1 MAWFK
6 KWHNI
11 VIVMTTIFCWL
22 LIVPIVQAQNL
33 SGSSLNWVTMGMGLL
48 GGLALFLF
56 GMEQMTNGLKA
67 AAGKRMKQILAKLTT
82 NRFSATLTGALVT
95 ALIQSSSVTTVLVVG
110 FISAGLM
117 SLTQSIGIIMGANI
131 GTTITAQIIAF
142 KVTTAALPMI
152 AIGFGMMSIGKS
164 DNLKNYGNLIMG
176 LGLVFF
182 GMTVI
187 SDSMAPLSSH
197 QPFLDLMVEMES
209 PLIGIG
215 IAVLFTALIQ
225 SSSATTS
232 IVIVMASQGFIT
244 LPAGIALALG
254 ADIGTCVTALLAAI
268 GKPREALRA
277 ATVHILF
284 NVVGVLIWVGFISQL
299 ADFAIWISPSYPE
312 LSGIE
317 KLAAETP
324 RQIANANTAF
334 KVFNVLMFLPFIF
347 YIARFVTWLI
357 PDKTIVTKEIIR
369 PKYLDNILLNTPTM
383 ALNCVRLELGHIGGI
398 VAAMLNDI
406 KPAFQQKNRTY
417 LEDIINRDDKVDV
430 LHKKILEYL
439 GKIPQE
445 KLSAEESKEFTQLMA
460 SASNIEA
467 IGDVIESNLIPMRQK
482 IVQKNIHVSDISK
495 EIMDTLYE
503 TINKAFEKSVTAVSE
518 NNPKDAQYVTN
529 LKSEIQE
536 MVNQILRHQSQQ
548 LVLSKKVQL
557 DALRMEIELLEKLR
571 QIYTLTKRIAKTVL

>member
-6 KWHNI
+6 KRHNMLI
-11 VIVMTTIFCWL
+11 VIITLICWL
-22 LIVPIVQAQNL
+22 FIFPVQAHSL
-33 SGSSLNWVTMGMGLL
+33 SGSTINWVTMGMGLL

-67 AAGKRMKQILAKLTT
+67 AAGKRMKKILAKLTT
-82 NRFSATLTGALVT
+82 NRFSAALTGALVT
-95 ALIQSSSVTTVLVVG
+95 ALIQSSSVTTVLVIG

-131 GTTITAQIIAF
+131 GTTMTAQILAF

-152 AIGFGMMSIGKS
+152 AVGFGMMSIGKS
-164 DNLKNYGNLIMG
+164 DSWKNYGTLIMG

-182 GMTVI
+182 GMTVM

-197 QPFLDLMVEMES
+197 QPFLDLMAEMES

-215 IAVLFTALIQ
+215 VAVLFTALIQ
-225 SSSATTS
+225 SSSATTG

-244 LPAGIALALG
+244 LTAGIALALG

-277 ATVHILF
+277 AAVHILF
-284 NVVGVLIWVGFISQL
+284 NVIGVLIWIGLISQL
-299 ADFAIWISPSYPE
+299 ANFAIWISPGYPE
-312 LSGIE
+312 LSSIE

-334 KVFNVLMFLPFIF
+334 KGFNVLMFIPFIF

-357 PDKTIVTKEIIR
+357 PDKAIVKKEIIR
-369 PKYLDNILLNTPTM
+369 TKYLDNILLNTPTM
-383 ALNCVRLELGHIGGI
+383 ALESVRLELGHIGGI

-417 LEDIINRDDKVDV
+417 LENIINRDDQVDV

-439 GKIPQE
+439 GKIPKE
-445 KLSAEESKEFTQLMA
+445 KLSAEESQEFTQLMT

-467 IGDVIESNLIPMRQK
+467 IGDVIESDLIPMRQE
-482 IVQKNIHVSDISK
+482 IVRKNIHVSEISK
-495 EIMDTLYE
+495 EIMDTLYK
-503 TINKAFEKSVTAVSE
+503 TINKAFEVSVKAVSE
-518 NNPKDAQYVTN
+518 NNPKDAQYVIN
-529 LKSEIQE
+529 LKSDIQE
-536 MVNQILRHQSQQ
+536 MVNQILHHQSQQ
-548 LVLSKKVQL
+548 LVLSKNVQL
-557 DALRMEIELLEKLR
+557 DALRMEIELLEKFR
-571 QIYTLTKRIAKTVL
+571 QIYTLTKRVAKTVL